1 MQAGLSLVRAQG
13 MQGLTARA
21 LGAELH
27 SSARPVFTVF
37 RSMEEVAQA
46 VIESA
51 NVVYQRYIKAEM
63 AKGVYP
69 PYKASGMGYI
79 HFAKEERELFRLLFM
94 RDRTHEPIEENREE
108 IRPLLEI
115 LQQQMG
121 VSEDLAYLFHLEMWI
136 YVHGIAVMFAT
147 GYLNLDESFL
157 SSVLTDAFEGLKA
170 RWNQK
175 KSKEEAQGGIAM
187 DTLSRLRRENA

>member
-1 MQAGLSLVRAQG
+1 MPPKAKFSREEIVQAGLSLVRAQG

-21 LGAELH
+21 LGAAL
-27 SSARPVFTVF
+27 TVF

-121 VSEDLAYLFHLEMWI
+121 VSEDLAYLFHLEM
-136 YVHGIAVMFAT
+136 
-147 GYLNLDESFL
+147 
-157 SSVLTDAFEGLKA
+157 
-170 RWNQK
+170 
-175 KSKEEAQGGIAM
+175 
-187 DTLSRLRRENA
+187 